1 MTEMDDE
8 SWRIRASLGIF
19 ESCYR
24 FGNTKALRNWMI
36 RKKNLFESD
45 QAKEAYRAW
54 EARRAQMEDFENV
67 HGEGSCLQLEN
78 PDFQAFILRH
88 ETFFPAELLERA
100 KKARYSIADHFA
112 TRVQTQS

>member
-1 MTEMDDE
+1 MTEIDDE

-24 FGNTKALRNWMI
+24 FGNTKALRNWML

-45 QAKEAYRAW
+45 KAKEAYRIW
-54 EARRAQMEDFENV
+54 EIRRTQMEEFENV

-78 PDFQAFILRH
+78 PEFEAFILRY
-88 ETFFPAELLERA
+88 ENFFSAELLERA
-100 KKARYSIADHFA
+100 KNARYSIAVDFA
-112 TRVQTQS
+112 T

>member
-24 FGNTKALRNWMI
+24 FGNTKALRNWI
-36 RKKNLFESD
+36 VRKKNLFESD
-45 QAKEAYRAW
+45 RAKEAYQTW
-54 EARRAQMEDFENV
+54 EIRCTQMENFENV

-78 PDFQAFILRH
+78 PEFEAFILRH
-88 ETFFPAELLERA
+88 KAFFPTEFLERA
-100 KKARYSIADHFA
+100 RKARYSIAVDFA
-112 TRVQTQS
+112 PWAQSS